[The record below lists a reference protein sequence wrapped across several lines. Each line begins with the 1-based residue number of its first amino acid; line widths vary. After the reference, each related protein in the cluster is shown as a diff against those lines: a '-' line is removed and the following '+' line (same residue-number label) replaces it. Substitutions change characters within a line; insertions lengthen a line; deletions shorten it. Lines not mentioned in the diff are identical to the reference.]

1 MSAELS
7 EQYRP
12 RPGAPVA
19 RAGVRVPEACMTTT
33 RVPRPRRDR
42 KANGGPLWV
51 SVEGINGVG
60 KTTAVRATATA
71 LGSRCL
77 RLDELT
83 DQAADT
89 LAGQVIATL
98 AAGGDVCLRTG
109 HPVVETLALLAL
121 KFREFER
128 LTPERLDGVDVIVED
143 RGVDS
148 VAVCQGAILHD
159 EHRATP
165 ARTVA
170 EQILATARRWRSM
183 PDATL
188 LLTGDREVC
197 VARFAARIGR
207 TLPQSALEVI
217 EQTDHL
223 YRELAAA
230 DPDRFTVIDVT
241 GHGPEETGK
250 AVEDAVRALVEQRE
264 VSRAA

>member
-1 MSAELS
+1 MSTELDD
-7 EQYRP
+7 QYRR
-12 RPGAPVA
+12 RPGAPA
-19 RAGVRVPEACMTTT
+19 MAPRVPETGMTTT
-33 RVPRPRRDR
+33 RVPRPRR
-42 KANGGPLWV
+42 AWEAPGQPLWV
-51 SVEGINGVG
+51 SVEGVNGVG
-60 KTTAVRATATA
+60 KTTAIRAVAA
-71 LGSRCL
+71 SLGSQCL

-89 LAGQVIATL
+89 LPGQMIAAL

-128 LTPERLDGVDVIVED
+128 LTPELLDGVDVILED

-148 VAVCQGAILHD
+148 VAVCQGAILHN

-165 ARTVA
+165 ARAVA
-170 EQILATARRWRSM
+170 EKILATARQWRST

-197 VARFAARIGR
+197 VARFAARLGR
-207 TLPQSALEVI
+207 TIPASALQVI

-230 DPDRFTVIDVT
+230 EPDRFTVIDVT

-250 AVEDAVRALVEQRE
+250 AVENAVRALVDQRE
-264 VSRAA
+264 ASHAA

>member
-1 MSAELS
+1 MSGELS
-7 EQYRP
+7 EQCRP
-12 RPGAPVA
+12 RPGAPAVA
-19 RAGVRVPEACMTTT
+19 TGRA
-33 RVPRPRRDR
+33 
-42 KANGGPLWV
+42 LWV

-60 KTTAVRATATA
+60 KTTAVRAVAA
-71 LGSRCL
+71 SLGSRCL

-89 LAGQVIATL
+89 LPGQVIAAL

-128 LTPERLDGVDVIVED
+128 LTPELLDGVDVILED

-159 EHRATP
+159 EHPATP
-165 ARTVA
+165 ARAVA
-170 EQILATARRWRSM
+170 KQILATARRWRSM

-197 VARFAARIGR
+197 MARFGARIGR
-207 TLPQSALEVI
+207 TLPASALEVI
-217 EQTDHL
+217 EQTDYL

-230 DPDRFTVIDVT
+230 EPDRFTVIDVT
-241 GHGPEETGK
+241 GHGPEGTCK
-250 AVEDAVRALVEQRE
+250 AVEDAVRALVAQRE
-264 VSRAA
+264 VSRAS

>member
-1 MSAELS
+1 M
-7 EQYRP
+7 
-12 RPGAPVA
+12 
-19 RAGVRVPEACMTTT
+19 
-33 RVPRPRRDR
+33 
-42 KANGGPLWV
+42 

-60 KTTAVRATATA
+60 KTTAVRAVATS

-89 LAGQVIATL
+89 LPGQVITAL
-98 AAGGDVCLRTG
+98 ASGGDVYLRTG

-128 LTPERLDGVDVIVED
+128 LTPELLDGADVIIED
-143 RGVDS
+143 RGADS
-148 VAVCQGAILHD
+148 VAVYQGAILHH

-165 ARTVA
+165 ARVVA

-183 PDATL
+183 PDATI
-188 LLTGDREVC
+188 LLTGDLEVS
-197 VARFAARIGR
+197 VARFVARIGR
-207 TLPQSALEVI
+207 TLPASAFEVI
-217 EQTDHL
+217 EQAHDL

-241 GHGPEETGK
+241 GQGPEETGK
-250 AVEDAVRALVEQRE
+250 AVEDAVCALVARRE
-264 VSRAA
+264 VDRAS

>member
-1 MSAELS
+1 M
-7 EQYRP
+7 
-12 RPGAPVA
+12 
-19 RAGVRVPEACMTTT
+19 
-33 RVPRPRRDR
+33 
-42 KANGGPLWV
+42 

-60 KTTAVRATATA
+60 KTTAVRAAA
-71 LGSRCL
+71 ASLGSRCL

-89 LAGQVIATL
+89 LPGQVIAAL

-128 LTPERLDGVDVIVED
+128 LTPELLDGVDVILED

-148 VAVCQGAILHD
+148 VAVCQGAILHA

-165 ARTVA
+165 ALAVA

-188 LLTGDREVC
+188 LLAGDREIC
-197 VARFAARIGR
+197 TTRFTARIGR
-207 TLPQSALEVI
+207 PLPASAVDVI
-217 EQTDHL
+217 EQTDRL
-223 YRELAAA
+223 YRELAATE
-230 DPDRFTVIDVT
+230 PDRFTVIDVT
-241 GHGPEETGK
+241 GQGPAETGE
-250 AVEDAVRALVEQRE
+250 AVEDAVRSLVTQRE
-264 VSRAA
+264 DSRAS

>member
-1 MSAELS
+1 
-7 EQYRP
+7 
-12 RPGAPVA
+12 
-19 RAGVRVPEACMTTT
+19 MTTT
-33 RVPRPRRDR
+33 RVPRPRRDWEAPDR
-42 KANGGPLWV
+42 PLWV

-60 KTTAVRATATA
+60 KTTAVRAVAA
-71 LGSRCL
+71 SLGSRCL

-83 DQAADT
+83 DQAGDT
-89 LAGQVIATL
+89 LPGQVIAAL
-98 AAGGDVCLRTG
+98 AACGDVCLRTG

-128 LTPERLDGVDVIVED
+128 LNPELLAGVDVVLED

-159 EHRATP
+159 EHLPTP
-165 ARTVA
+165 ARAVA

-207 TLPQSALEVI
+207 TLPASALEVI

-230 DPDRFTVIDVT
+230 EPNRFTVIDVT

-250 AVEDAVRALVEQRE
+250 AVEGAVRALVAQRE
-264 VSRAA
+264 VGRAS

>member
-1 MSAELS
+1 
-7 EQYRP
+7 
-12 RPGAPVA
+12 
-19 RAGVRVPEACMTTT
+19 MTTT
-33 RVPRPRRDR
+33 WVPRPRRDWEAPGR
-42 KANGGPLWV
+42 PLWV

-60 KTTAVRATATA
+60 KTTAVRAVAA
-71 LGSRCL
+71 SLGSRCL

-89 LAGQVIATL
+89 LPGQVIAAL
-98 AAGGDVCLRTG
+98 AAGGDACLRTG

-128 LTPERLDGVDVIVED
+128 LTPELLAGVDVILED

-159 EHRATP
+159 EHLATP
-165 ARTVA
+165 ARAVA

-207 TLPQSALEVI
+207 TLPASALEVI
-217 EQTDHL
+217 EQTDYL

-230 DPDRFTVIDVT
+230 EPNRFTVIDVT

-250 AVEDAVRALVEQRE
+250 AVEDAVRALVAQRE
-264 VSRAA
+264 VNRAS

>member
-1 MSAELS
+1 MSSELS
-7 EQYRP
+7 EQCRP
-12 RPGAPVA
+12 RPGAPAVA
-19 RAGVRVPEACMTTT
+19 TGRA
-33 RVPRPRRDR
+33 
-42 KANGGPLWV
+42 LWV

-60 KTTAVRATATA
+60 KTTAVRATAA
-71 LGSRCL
+71 SLGSRCL

-89 LAGQVIATL
+89 LPGQVIAAL

-121 KFREFER
+121 EFREFER
-128 LTPERLDGVDVIVED
+128 LTPELLDGVDLILED

-159 EHRATP
+159 EHLATP
-165 ARTVA
+165 ARAVA
-170 EQILATARRWRSM
+170 EQILTTARRWRSM

-197 VARFAARIGR
+197 MARFGARIGR
-207 TLPQSALEVI
+207 TLPASALKVI
-217 EQTDHL
+217 EQTDYL

-230 DPDRFTVIDVT
+230 EPDRFTVIDVT

-250 AVEDAVRALVEQRE
+250 AVEDAVRALMEQRE
-264 VSRAA
+264 VSRVS

>member
-1 MSAELS
+1 M
-7 EQYRP
+7 
-12 RPGAPVA
+12 
-19 RAGVRVPEACMTTT
+19 
-33 RVPRPRRDR
+33 
-42 KANGGPLWV
+42 

-60 KTTAVRATATA
+60 KTTAVRATAAA

-83 DQAADT
+83 DQAGDT
-89 LAGQVIATL
+89 LPGRVIAAL

-128 LTPERLDGVDVIVED
+128 ITPELLDGVDVIVED

-148 VAVCQGAILHD
+148 VAVCQGAILHA
-159 EHRATP
+159 EHPATP

-188 LLTGDREVC
+188 LLTGDREIC

-207 TLPQSALEVI
+207 PIPASALAVI
-217 EQTDHL
+217 EQTDQL

-230 DPDRFTVIDVT
+230 EPDRFTVIDVT
-241 GHGPEETGK
+241 GHRPAETGK
-250 AVEDAVRALVEQRE
+250 AVEDAVRTLLAQRE
-264 VSRAA
+264 AGRAS

>member
-1 MSAELS
+1 
-7 EQYRP
+7 
-12 RPGAPVA
+12 
-19 RAGVRVPEACMTTT
+19 MTTT
-33 RVPRPRRDR
+33 RVPRPRRDWEAPGR
-42 KANGGPLWV
+42 PLWV

-60 KTTAVRATATA
+60 KTTAVRAVTAS

-89 LAGQVIATL
+89 LPGLVIAAL

-128 LTPERLDGVDVIVED
+128 LTPDLLAGVDVILED

-159 EHRATP
+159 EHLATP
-165 ARTVA
+165 ARAVA

-188 LLTGDREVC
+188 LLTGELEVC

-207 TLPQSALEVI
+207 TLPASALEVI
-217 EQTDHL
+217 KQTDHL

-230 DPDRFTVIDVT
+230 EPNRFTVIDVA

-250 AVEDAVRALVEQRE
+250 AVEDAVLALVAQLE
-264 VSRAA
+264 VSRAS

>member
-1 MSAELS
+1 MTATAV
-7 EQYRP
+7 
-12 RPGAPVA
+12 PG
-19 RAGVRVPEACMTTT
+19 
-33 RVPRPRRDR
+33 PRRAWEEPGR
-42 KANGGPLWV
+42 PLWV

-60 KTTAVRATATA
+60 KTTAVRATAA
-71 LGSRCL
+71 SLGSRCL

-89 LAGQVIATL
+89 LPGQVIAAL
-98 AAGGDVCLRTG
+98 ASEGDVCLRTG

-121 KFREFER
+121 KFREVER
-128 LTPERLDGVDVIVED
+128 LTPELLDGVGVIVED

-148 VAVCQGAILHD
+148 VAVCQGAILHA

-170 EQILATARRWRSM
+170 EQILATARQWRSM

-197 VARFAARIGR
+197 TARFAARIGR
-207 TLPQSALEVI
+207 TLPASALEVI
-217 EQTDHL
+217 EQTDQL

-230 DPDRFTVIDVT
+230 EPDRFTVLDVT

-250 AVEDAVRALVEQRE
+250 AVEDAVRALVAHRE
-264 VSRAA
+264 VDHAS

>member
-1 MSAELS
+1 MSTEVS
-7 EQYRP
+7 EQHRTRP
-12 RPGAPVA
+12 DD
-19 RAGVRVPEACMTTT
+19 RAAVRAPEAGITTAT
-33 RVPRPRRDR
+33 VPRPRRAWEAPDR
-42 KANGGPLWV
+42 PLWV

-60 KTTAVRATATA
+60 KTTAVRTVAAS

-77 RLDELT
+77 RLEELT

-89 LAGQVIATL
+89 LPGQVITAL
-98 AAGGDVCLRTG
+98 AAGGDICLRTG

-121 KFREFER
+121 KFRELER
-128 LTPERLDGVDVIVED
+128 LSPELLDGVEVIVED

-165 ARTVA
+165 ARAVA
-170 EQILATARRWRSM
+170 DQILATARRWRSM

-188 LLTGDREVC
+188 LLAGDREEC
-197 VARFAARIGR
+197 LARFAARIGR
-207 TLPQSALEVI
+207 TLPASVLAVI
-217 EQTDHL
+217 EQTDQL

-230 DPDRFTVIDVT
+230 EPDRFTVIDVT

-250 AVEDAVRALVEQRE
+250 AVEDAVRALVAQRE
-264 VSRAA
+264 VSRVS